1 MSEQDLFERILA
13 SFHEAVFDDE
23 FWPSTSGLIDQA
35 CGSKGNHLI
44 TGDGMSPDDIE
55 IFHAR
60 FCYGGQRR
68 PDLERMY
75 FEEFHQLDER
85 LPRVRRLPHGQV
97 VHGSTLFTEDEKK
110 SSVVYNEVLPEA
122 DTADS
127 LCVRLDG
134 PRGSRI
140 ALSVADPADGR
151 GWPSARVAV
160 IERLLPHLR
169 QYVQVRQALV
179 DAGALGSSAA
189 TLLENGRCGV
199 IQLGRRGV
207 IIAANDVARALLRT
221 GDGLTDEDGYLRAA
235 VAEDDEAL
243 QRLLALALPPFRA
256 QGQSGSMNLR
266 RTTVAP
272 RLVVHAHPVGGGR
285 ADARPSRAAAL
296 VLVLD
301 PVSRGR
307 IDPALVAEVL
317 GLTAAQSHVAALLA
331 QGHSIQ
337 DIAVATG
344 RREGTIRWHTKQIFH
359 DRGISGQNELIRLV
373 LSLADFPQGRVE

>member
-1 MSEQDLFERILA
+1 MSGQDLFERILA

-23 FWPSTSGLIDQA
+23 LWPSTSGLIDQA

-75 FEEFHQLDER
+75 FKEFHELDER
-85 LPRVRRLPHGQV
+85 LPRVRRLPHGRV

-110 SSVVYNEVLPEA
+110 SSVVYNEVLPDA

-140 ALSVADPADGR
+140 AVSMADPADGH
-151 GWPSARVAV
+151 GWSSARVGV
-160 IERLLPHLR
+160 LERLLPHLR
-169 QYVQVRQALV
+169 QYVLVRQALV

-189 TLLENGRCGV
+189 TLLENTRCGV
-199 IQLGRRGV
+199 IHLDRRGRIV
-207 IIAANDVARALLRT
+207 AANDVARALLRK
-221 GDGLTDEDGYLRAA
+221 GDGLADRDGFLCAA
-235 VAEDDEAL
+235 VEEDDEVF
-243 QRLLALALPPFRA
+243 QRLLARVLPPFGA
-256 QGQSGSMNLR
+256 QGESGSMHLP
-266 RTTVAP
+266 RTTVSP
-272 RLVVHAHPVGGGR
+272 RLALHASPMGGR
-285 ADARPSRAAAL
+285 VDARPSRVAAL
-296 VLVLD
+296 VLAID
-301 PVSRGR
+301 PAGWNR

-317 GLTAAQSHVAALLA
+317 GLTPAQSHIAVLLA
-331 QGHSIQ
+331 QGRSIR
-337 DIAVATG
+337 DIALAVG
-344 RREGTIRWHTKQIFH
+344 RKEGTIRWHTKQIFRRH
-359 DRGISGQNELIRLV
+359 RHISGQSDLVRLV
-373 LSLADFPQGRVE
+373 LSLADFPQGRI

>member
-1 MSEQDLFERILA
+1 M
-13 SFHEAVFDDE
+13 
-23 FWPSTSGLIDQA
+23 
-35 CGSKGNHLI
+35 
-44 TGDGMSPDDIE
+44 
-55 IFHAR
+55 
-60 FCYGGQRR
+60 
-68 PDLERMY
+68 
-75 FEEFHQLDER
+75 
-85 LPRVRRLPHGQV
+85 
-97 VHGSTLFTEDEKK
+97 
-110 SSVVYNEVLPEA
+110 
-122 DTADS
+122 
-127 LCVRLDG
+127 
-134 PRGSRI
+134 
-140 ALSVADPADGR
+140 ADPADGR

-169 QYVQVRQALV
+169 QYVEVRQALV

-199 IQLGRRGV
+199 IQLDRRGV

-243 QRLLALALPPFRA
+243 QRLLALALPPFGA

-272 RLVVHAHPVGGGR
+272 RLVLHAHPVGGGR
-285 ADARPSRAAAL
+285 ADARRADRGAGTDAR
-296 VLVLD
+296 
-301 PVSRGR
+301 PGEPGR

-317 GLTAAQSHVAALLA
+317 GLTAAQSHVAVLLA

-373 LSLADFPQGRVE
+373 LSLADFPQGRV